1 MTRLP
6 SGTVTFVFTDVES
19 STRLL
24 ERLGD
29 RYGEALEAHRRML
42 REAIGAH
49 GGHVVDMSGD
59 ASFAVFTSAPE
70 AVEAAVGAQRALVN
84 YAWPEGM
91 PLRVRM
97 GLHTGQPT
105 VRDDGYV
112 GMDVHRGARIM
123 SAGHGGQ
130 VLLSQST
137 RHLLGDE

>member
-1 MTRLP
+1 
-6 SGTVTFVFTDVES
+6 
-19 STRLL
+19 
-24 ERLGD
+24 
-29 RYGEALEAHRRML
+29 RRML

-137 RHLLGDE
+137 RHLLGDELPGGLVVRDLGEHRLKDLTSQRLYQLLIPG